1 MSAIAPTSKAP
12 GVVTFAN
19 LPYTNST
26 RILRIGDAGPAV
38 ERAGIRYSVG
48 IAVTPD

>member
-1 MSAIAPTSKAP
+1 MSVIAPTSKAP

-26 RILRIGDAGPAV
+26 RILRIGHAGPEV
-38 ERAGIRYSVG
+38 EREGIRDSVG
-48 IAVTPD
+48 IAVSLD